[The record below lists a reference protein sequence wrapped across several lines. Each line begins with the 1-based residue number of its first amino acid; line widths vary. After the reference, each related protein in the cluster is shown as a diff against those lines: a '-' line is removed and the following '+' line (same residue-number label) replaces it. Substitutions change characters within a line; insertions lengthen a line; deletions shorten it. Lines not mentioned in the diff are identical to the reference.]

1 MLLQNGGIPN
11 LIKKTTLTEN
21 YRVIEN
27 EVVAE
32 EHVPSET
39 VAEYAEE
46 VQTYL
51 TDIGVNFDDERA
63 KELSEKMD
71 TVLTFIY
78 KNSSSS
84 YLDT

>member
-1 MLLQNGGIPN
+1 MNN
-11 LIKKTTLTEN
+11 LTEDI
-21 YRVIEN
+21 RSDLTKIFSERN